1 MMNRHK
7 RILALTTAAVL
18 SAFPPAAAFADSP
31 EFAYDEATWARLR
44 DNVMEYD
51 ELPMLVEE
59 YNPTYLNNQ
68 TSYRDNRTRDNAREM
83 RDKQLDNAN
92 DAYDA
97 AENLRS
103 QAEDMRDQAE
113 ALLGDPYMAAG
124 MSSALPSM
132 ASAYSGLMSAAAMT
146 EQGALRTEQSAKASY
161 VDSEMESLDYQNNQK
176 ALIVQTQGLFA
187 SYNLTR
193 KSVAAIA
200 KNIELSQA
208 SLGALERQVQIGMA
222 TQAELLNARQ
232 ALQTVQSTFTQTQAT
247 LESLRQQL
255 CMMTGWQYN
264 DQPEIQDLPRANQA
278 RIDAMNPDADSQAAL
293 ENNLKLK
300 YNRRALSNMSDG
312 SADKKNMER
321 TIQNQ
326 EETIRANVRNLYND
340 ALQKRIALQLAE
352 AALAAENTSMNAAN
366 TKYQLGMIS
375 NLEYIQA
382 QSSLLGKQIELETA
396 DMNLQQAIETYE
408 WALKG
413 YMN

>member
-1 MMNRHK
+1 MMKRHK
-7 RILALTTAAVL
+7 RILALTTAALL

-83 RDKQLDNAN
+83 RDKQLDN
-92 DAYDA
+92 A

-232 ALQTVQSTFTQTQAT
+232 ALQAAQSTFTQTQAT

-413 YMN
+413 YMS

>member
-1 MMNRHK
+1 MMIRHK
-7 RILALTTAAVL
+7 RILALTAAAVL
-18 SAFPPAAAFADSP
+18 AACPPVTSLADNP
-31 EFAYDEATWARLR
+31 EFAYDEATWARLK

-193 KSVAAIA
+193 KSVGTIA

-208 SLGALERQVQIGMA
+208 SLGALERQVQLGMA

-255 CMMTGWQYN
+255 CMMTGWQYS

-278 RIDAMNPDADSQAAL
+278 RIDAMNPDADGQAAL

-300 YNRRALSNMSDG
+300 YNRLALSNMSDG

-340 ALQKRIALQLAE
+340 AIQKRIALQLAE
-352 AALAAENTSMNAAN
+352 AALAAENSSMNAAN

-413 YMN
+413 YMD

>member
-1 MMNRHK
+1 MMIRHK
-7 RILALTTAAVL
+7 RILALTAAAVL
-18 SAFPPAAAFADSP
+18 AACPPVTSLADNP
-31 EFAYDEATWARLR
+31 EFAYDEATWARLK

-193 KSVAAIA
+193 KSVGTIA

-208 SLGALERQVQIGMA
+208 SLGALERQVQLGMA

-255 CMMTGWQYN
+255 CMMTGWQYS

-278 RIDAMNPDADSQAAL
+278 RIDAMNPDADGQAAL

-340 ALQKRIALQLAE
+340 AIQKRIALQLAE
-352 AALAAENTSMNAAN
+352 AALAAENSSMNAAN
-366 TKYQLGMIS
+366 TK
-375 NLEYIQA
+375 
-382 QSSLLGKQIELETA
+382 
-396 DMNLQQAIETYE
+396 
-408 WALKG
+408 
-413 YMN
+413 

>member
-1 MMNRHK
+1 MMKRHK
-7 RILALTTAAVL
+7 HILALTAAAVL
-18 SAFPPAAAFADSP
+18 AAFPPAAAFADSP

-113 ALLGDPYMAAG
+113 SLLGDPYMAAG

-193 KSVAAIA
+193 KSVGTIA

-208 SLGALERQVQIGMA
+208 SLGALERQVQLGMA

-278 RIDAMNPDADSQAAL
+278 RIDTMNPDADCQAAL

-352 AALAAENTSMNAAN
+352 TALAAENTSMNAAN